1 MVLLRPLKVHH
12 FAQLAVFGVSRGL
25 AARLNVGLSN
35 TKAKS
40 LQNCSDDA
48 TIEPWRQ
55 KTEEEVPRHGLNPVL
70 GHKQREKP

>member
-25 AARLNVGLSN
+25 AACLNVRLSN
-35 TKAKS
+35 TKVKS
-40 LQNCSDDA
+40 LKHCSDDA
-48 TIEPWRQ
+48 IIEPLRQ
-55 KTEEEVPRHGLNPVL
+55 KTEEEVPRHSLNPVL